1 MDLSKLFKP
10 KSMAVVGISKTNTL
24 SPGRIIF
31 IKNEFEM
38 DVQVYGI
45 HPKGGEVEGVKL
57 YKRLDELP
65 ETPDLLVIAIHA
77 EETLNYIQ
85 QCVDLGIPSSII
97 IGGGF
102 AEIGKEGL
110 KRQEKLEKLAFEND
124 IAVLGPNCI
133 GIYSPPLI
141 DTIFMPTER
150 ITRPP
155 KGSVA
160 LISQSGGVLV
170 DQFFHKFSQ
179 INIGVSTAVSI
190 GNRAVV
196 DETMLLEYFSEK
208 DPETSNIA
216 FYLEGFKT
224 GRARK
229 FLETAKRAK
238 DMVITYFGGLSEQ
251 GKKATQSHTA
261 SLSGN
266 SQILSAALK
275 QNYIIQPKSENE
287 LLTFLKLYDIL
298 THRKKPFT
306 ENTVV
311 FGRVA
316 ILSISGGH
324 GVICADLLKK
334 YGLVPVE
341 FTDKEKEDM
350 KELTNPVARN
360 IASFNNPI
368 DLTGSVQ
375 DEDIEKIIEYLSK
388 IERIE
393 CIILLIL
400 PYAPSISFQ
409 VGRRISNVIT
419 SERKPVV
426 CFIPYIKKYGLII
439 ESLEIGN
446 IPVFHSI
453 KEAVQAVS
461 ALKLRSKIE
470 NLKKEKN
477 PKYWDSR

>member
-1 MDLSKLFKP
+1 MDLEKLFKP
-10 KSMAVVGISKTNTL
+10 NSMVVIGISKKNPL
-24 SPGRIIF
+24 SAGRIIF
-31 IKNEFEM
+31 VKNEFEM
-38 DVQVYGI
+38 NVKVYGI
-45 HPKGGEVEGVKL
+45 HPTGGELEGIELFTK
-57 YKRLDELP
+57 LDELP
-65 ETPDLLVIAIHA
+65 EIPDLLVIAIKA
-77 EETLNYIQ
+77 EETLQYVQ
-85 QCVDLGIPSSII
+85 ECADLHIPACII

-102 AEIGKEGL
+102 AEIGNEGL
-110 KRQEKLEKLAFEND
+110 KRQEKLEKIAFDNE

-133 GIYSPPLI
+133 GVYSPPLL

-170 DQFFHKFSQ
+170 DQFFHKFNQ

-196 DETMLLEYFSEK
+196 DESMLLEYFSKK
-208 DPETSNIA
+208 DKDTSNIA
-216 FYLEGFKT
+216 FYLEGFKP
-224 GRARK
+224 GKARK
-229 FLETAKRAK
+229 FLELAKQSE
-238 DMVITYFGGLSEQ
+238 DMIITYFGGITEL
-251 GKKATQSHTA
+251 GKTATHSHTA

-266 SQILSAALK
+266 ARILSAALK
-275 QNYIIQPKSENE
+275 QYLIIQPRSENE
-287 LLTFLKLYDIL
+287 LLTFLKLFDIL
-298 THRKKPFT
+298 SHKKKPFGDT
-306 ENTVV
+306 EVV
-311 FGRVA
+311 YGRVA

-324 GVICADLLKK
+324 GVICADMLKK
-334 YGLVPVE
+334 YGLSPVQ
-341 FTDKEKEDM
+341 FTEKEQEEM
-350 KELTNPVARN
+350 KELTNPVARE

-375 DEDIEKIIEYLSK
+375 DEDIEHVLEYLSK

-393 CIILLIL
+393 CVILLIL

-409 VGRRISNVIT
+409 IGRRISNVIT
-419 SERKPVV
+419 NYKKPVV

-439 ESLEIGN
+439 EALELGN

-461 ALKLRSKIE
+461 AMKNRTKIK
-470 NLKKEKN
+470 NLKKDNRFWE
-477 PKYWDSR
+477 DR